1 MWICSKFGFYSIVF
15 KEGSYQVRAREK
27 KDLVNLITVCG
38 FHGKEICEFKM
49 SDYQYRVLIDK
60 NELFTVME
68 ILGDS
73 IDYSNFKSMIDHR
86 PDQKNKPYHRIWNV
100 LAEALGCYGEYLDK
114 HQNNTKKPKY
124 RREFF
129 WGGGV

>member
-27 KDLVNLITVCG
+27 KDLENLIAVCG
-38 FHGKEICEFKM
+38 FHGKDVYEFQM
-49 SDYQYRVLIDK
+49 SDYQYRICLNK
-60 NELFTVME
+60 NELFVVME
-68 ILGDS
+68 MLGDN
-73 IDYSNFKSMIDHR
+73 IDYSNFKDMIDKR
-86 PDQKNKPYHRIWNV
+86 PDQRNKPYHRIWSV
-100 LAEALGCYGEYLDK
+100 LSDALGCYGEYLDK
-114 HQNNTKKPKY
+114 YQKNVRKPKY